1 MIYLHNSAAPIST
14 FIQRKSN
21 NYDVWSMNH
30 EDIEHRETMADSFEG
45 LPVNTERTPKSTK
58 SHLQLSELV
67 KLILYRWLSLA
78 LHYC

>member
-14 FIQRKSN
+14 FIERKSN
-21 NYDVWSMNH
+21 NYDVWSMIH
-30 EDIEHRETMADSFEG
+30 EDIVHRETFEG
-45 LPVNTERTPKSTK
+45 LPVHTEKTPKSTK

-67 KLILYRWLSLA
+67 KLILYRWSSLA